1 MAKKSK
7 SIYENTIQLEG
18 DATMTLS
25 AQERMM
31 IVGALT
37 KCAPDEADV
46 LPIIVLMDR
55 MTKGV

>member
-7 SIYENTIQLEG
+7 SIHENTIQLEG

-25 AQERMM
+25 AEERMM

-37 KCAPDEADV
+37 KCVPEEVDV
-46 LPIIVLMDR
+46 LPIIMLMDR
-55 MTKGV
+55 MARGV